1 MYRKVRLK
9 SLLKRLT
16 PIRKMIECKERMS
29 TRSDKYITMTAMAIF
44 TRWLI
49 AFVSSVTVEEKSI
62 AIE

>member
-1 MYRKVRLK
+1 M
-9 SLLKRLT
+9 KRLA
-16 PIRKMIECKERMS
+16 PIRKVIECKEGMS
-29 TRSDKYITMTAMAIF
+29 TRSDEYIRITTMGIF